1 MFRSTPPRGGLPIQ
15 RVQHLCLNV
24 IALRHDR
31 HPPPHL
37 LAPGQ
42 RQRLLAAAQQELIR
56 LEVKLALNVISK
68 ILCFV
73 PRICLKL
80 ILPVAGRRHDRRQ
93 ALDALGMFDGD
104 NLRDHAAHRRA
115 DDMGLA
121 ERRLPKSPITSGPGN
136 GILWAETGGRFQ
148 ARNARERSEFGS
160 QTALRLTNRPEL
172 RRFLQTR
179 KPRRFGGTPW
189 WRTQSSRT
197 SLRRP
202 KFSIMPTPLQ
212 LMFSWGSKTAAFCA
226 FHSA

>member
-1 MFRSTPPRGGLPIQ
+1 MRRANRILQEAQNQEECRGENRRPPADRFCLMHSIYWCIRRVFCARRSVYEFAPFPVFHLDYHPVPRDSEVPIQ

-121 ERRLPKSPITSGPGN
+121 ERRLPKSPITSRARLEARLGPGM
-136 GILWAETGGRFQ
+136 
-148 ARNARERSEFGS
+148 S
-160 QTALRLTNRPEL
+160 
-172 RRFLQTR
+172 R
-179 KPRRFGGTPW
+179 K
-189 WRTQSSRT
+189 
-197 SLRRP
+197 
-202 KFSIMPTPLQ
+202 
-212 LMFSWGSKTAAFCA
+212 SK
-226 FHSA
+226 